1 MSMIINSDKFHKI
14 IIRMLQGAKG
24 EDGKDGIS
32 GDYDGLINKPS
43 INGVQLDGNVTG
55 DALNLVSKDAIAQA
69 LYPSGSI
76 YLSTVNVD
84 PANLFGGVWQRIKD
98 VFLLTAGDKYTA
110 GSTGGSADAVVVEH
124 QHSESAS
131 AIRTSTKSSYRV
143 LLKSNATASDASV
156 ALADNDP
163 NVFDYSLKTLS
174 EGVSGTGKNM
184 PPYLTVYAWKR
195 VDGLRSEYTEDLN
208 ITITA
213 GSIVAREHVLTYTPV
228 TGTNI
233 IVSYGSNQTIQ
244 FTAGTASSTSVNG
257 VMVAYDGAK
266 SISISASGSSTADTT
281 FTSVTYTSDIPS
293 VVPDPTPVPTEEITE
308 TVEIGM
314 VADDSTQKTYTL
326 SDSPVTNTE
335 ISLAI
340 QIGGTGVTSAVFTA
354 GRASTKTVT
363 SYLTITYDGSRTF
376 TFTPNSSHPLIVVR
390 TATYSIESGE

>member
-110 GSTGGSADAVVVEH
+110 GSTGGSADAVVVNH

-143 LLKSNATASDASV
+143 LLKSNATTSDASV

-228 TGTNI
+228 TGTS
-233 IVSYGSNQTIQ
+233 IVLRYGNNSTQ

-257 VMVAYDGAK
+257 ITIAYDGAEK
-266 SISISASGSSTADTT
+266 ISISASGSSTANTT

-308 TVEIGM
+308 TVVGVSMAVNDPTE
-314 VADDSTQKTYTL
+314 KTYTL
-326 SDSPVTNTE
+326 SDSPVANTE
-335 ISLAI
+335 ISLEI
-340 QIGGTGVTSAVFTA
+340 QVGGGGVASPVFTA
-354 GRASTKTVT
+354 GKASTKTIS
-363 SYLTITYDGSRTF
+363 SYLNINYDGSRTF
-376 TFTPNSSHPLIVVR
+376 TFAPSSSHPLIVVR
-390 TATYSIESGE
+390 TATYSIKSGE